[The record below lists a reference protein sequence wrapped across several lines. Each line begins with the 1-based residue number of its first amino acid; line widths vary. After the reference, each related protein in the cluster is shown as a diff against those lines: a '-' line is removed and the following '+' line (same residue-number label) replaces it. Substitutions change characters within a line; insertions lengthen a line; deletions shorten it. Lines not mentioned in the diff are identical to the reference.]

1 MSSGVG
7 RGRNP
12 GVGDLTGGRI
22 PCSVPPRSGATR
34 THVWTVND
42 TGRIS
47 PRAVLALC
55 CYVMFTGSAHVVTPA
70 TSLTEMAVELGMHSD
85 VQKGLFLSASFWGV
99 AGVMLFSGFLGERLG
114 LRRLLWLSCSLQF
127 VGIWWVSTATDLRTA
142 VAATV
147 LIGLGRGLV
156 AAPMTALLCSLFP
169 ERRTMVASLLHAF
182 YYVGMIFI
190 LVALIGFHKWGLG
203 WRDVYRIMA
212 VLVLSCGFAGL
223 FVGTPA
229 GRRNREKWGGPSVAQ
244 VVRQPA
250 FLLLAGGMIFSGI
263 TEAGPMNWVPYFVER
278 AGGASR
284 TVAIVGMLLL
294 GVTMSIGRLTFGFV
308 VERIGSARYFLIAG
322 LLCAVSLM
330 LTALP
335 LGPFFSITC
344 LIVAGLALAGN
355 FPAILGGA
363 ADRFPDAGA
372 SMFAVLTMVAVIG
385 AIIGPLSVGLVADR
399 LGLRLAMASQAL
411 APVSLIVLMAWF
423 RRSGA

>member
-1 MSSGVG
+1 
-7 RGRNP
+7 
-12 GVGDLTGGRI
+12 
-22 PCSVPPRSGATR
+22 
-34 THVWTVND
+34 
-42 TGRIS
+42 
-47 PRAVLALC
+47 
-55 CYVMFTGSAHVVTPA
+55 
-70 TSLTEMAVELGMHSD
+70 
-85 VQKGLFLSASFWGV
+85 
-99 AGVMLFSGFLGERLG
+99 
-114 LRRLLWLSCSLQF
+114 
-127 VGIWWVSTATDLRTA
+127 
-142 VAATV
+142 
-147 LIGLGRGLV
+147 
-156 AAPMTALLCSLFP
+156 
-169 ERRTMVASLLHAF
+169 
-182 YYVGMIFI
+182 
-190 LVALIGFHKWGLG
+190 
-203 WRDVYRIMA
+203 
-212 VLVLSCGFAGL
+212 
-223 FVGTPA
+223 
-229 GRRNREKWGGPSVAQ
+229 
-244 VVRQPA
+244 
-250 FLLLAGGMIFSGI
+250 
-263 TEAGPMNWVPYFVER
+263 VPYFVER

-294 GVTMSIGRLTFGFV
+294 GATMSIGRLTFGFV